1 VFCWNTM
8 GDKALNKIDMEKVLE
23 SNAELFEGDE

>member
-1 VFCWNTM
+1 M

>member
-1 VFCWNTM
+1 M

-23 SNAELFEGDE
+23 SNAELFECDE